1 MTGFPPKVV
10 GPLVMIAAIGCDRE
24 RPPQTQWLS
33 GVLAACE
40 APTLEDPVACDSP
53 EVLEPDDELTI
64 DSGLSVALRHP
75 DALVRSGDLMVA
87 VGRYG
92 AAATE
97 GAWIAALNPAF
108 EVAWSASVEDA
119 SPIHPAFAV
128 GDVDGVWLVAA
139 VGDGS
144 TFARRYDA
152 TGMVVGER
160 LIPDFDGTSGIA
172 QPDGGIAITGIAA
185 GGDPGYVGVSAAG
198 SEVFND
204 DENQAVGP
212 YVVAD
217 GTVSLFDGPGDA
229 TWEYD
234 PRGTPDRGFPL
245 DVGAEYAM
253 FSVLGDVLAIG
264 KTLGPLGDATLLV
277 RVSAEGEQ
285 VWSQSIRRSHALSLL
300 EGALDT
306 VVIVGDSYHC
316 RPGTYLSV
324 FDPTA
329 IVLQENILAAP
340 PAPWTVTVDASLAGV
355 TVDGTDLILRTY
367 GLEVPPPK

>member
-10 GPLVMIAAIGCDRE
+10 GPLVLIAAVGCDRE

-40 APTLEDPVACDSP
+40 APTLEDPVECEAP
-53 EVLEPDDELTI
+53 EPLEPDGEVTI
-64 DSGLSVALRHP
+64 DSGLSVPLRHP
-75 DALVRSGDLMVA
+75 DSLVRAADLTVA

-97 GAWIAALNPAF
+97 GAWIAAIDSSGA
-108 EVAWSASVEDA
+108 VAWSASVEDA

-128 GDVDGVWLVAA
+128 GDATGVWLVAA

-144 TFARRYDA
+144 TFARRYDLA
-152 TGMVVGER
+152 GVVVGER

-185 GGDPGYVGVSAAG
+185 GGDPGYVGVDATG

-212 YVVAD
+212 YLVAN
-217 GTVSLFDGPGDA
+217 GTVALFDGPGDA
-229 TWEYD
+229 TWELD
-234 PRGTPDRGFPL
+234 PRGTPDRGFPI
-245 DVGAEYAM
+245 DVGVEYAM
-253 FSVLGDVLAIG
+253 FSLLGDVLAIG
-264 KTLGPLGDATLLV
+264 TTLGPLGDATLLI
-277 RVSAEGEQ
+277 RVSPEGEQ
-285 VWSQSIRRSHALSLL
+285 VWSQSIRRSHALALL
-300 EGALDT
+300 EGAMDT

-324 FDPTA
+324 FDA
-329 IVLQENILAAP
+329 GAVVLQENILAAP
-340 PAPWTVTVDASLAGV
+340 PAPWTIAVDASLAGV